1 LTELLLFILF
11 GGITLI
17 GSLLVIFQRS
27 PLHSALFLILT
38 FLSLAGLYLLLGA
51 EFVAL
56 IQVIVYAGAVMV
68 LFLFVIMLLN
78 LDTEKR
84 DWMTKQVA
92 QKFLG
97 FFIVAVLVILIVL
110 GITTPLF
117 YGKPQLGARELSSL
131 QGRGV
136 ASNTVSVAALLF
148 SDYLLPF
155 EITSVLLLVA
165 MVGVVYLA
173 RRVHKKPPSGEKI

>member
-1 LTELLLFILF
+1 MELLLFIIF
-11 GGITLI
+11 GGITLLS
-17 GSLLVIFQRS
+17 SLFVIFQRS

-38 FLSLAGLYLLLGA
+38 FLSMAALYLMLGA

-78 LDTEKR
+78 LDAEKR
-84 DWMTKQVA
+84 EWMTKQVP

-97 FFIVAVLVILIVL
+97 FAMVIVLVPLVGL
-110 GITTPLF
+110 GISTPLF
-117 YGKPQLGARELSSL
+117 YGKSQLGVQGLSSP
-131 QGRGV
+131 QVGQQ
-136 ASNTVSVAALLF
+136 ASNTVSVATLLF
-148 SDYLLPF
+148 TDYLLPF

-173 RRVHKKPPSGEKI
+173 RRIKKTPPSGEKI